1 MDKLLKALNGYTARI
16 EDHSPMILIGNDT
29 KSNWTRAYGLAP
41 PTKLMNIIETVSAK
55 AQPDESEPDQHQA
68 HQPAQSRQE
77 PSPAQ
82 KYFSDVEL
90 INQYGEKLRFYSDL
104 LKGKVCS
111 HQLLF
116 SAHAQASARP

>member
-1 MDKLLKALNGYTARI
+1 MDPRLRTGPAA
-16 EDHSPMILIGNDT
+16 
-29 KSNWTRAYGLAP
+29 
-41 PTKLMNIIETVSAK
+41 KLMNIIETVSAK

-68 HQPAQSRQE
+68 HQPAQSQE

-104 LKGKVCS
+104 LKGKVVVIN
-111 HQLLF
+111 LF